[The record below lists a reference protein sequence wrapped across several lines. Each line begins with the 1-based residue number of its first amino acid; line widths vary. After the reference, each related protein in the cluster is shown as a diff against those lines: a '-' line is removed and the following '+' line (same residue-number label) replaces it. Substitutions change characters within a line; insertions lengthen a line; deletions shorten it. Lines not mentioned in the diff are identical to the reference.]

1 MLLEAIL
8 EEGCRPAGVVVFCV
22 DSTYAINVAT
32 GKWRGRPANG
42 ELARRLRAAA
52 RALIRDRGA
61 PSVRFVHV
69 RAHKG
74 EPGNETA
81 DALAPWRK
89 AAVASECMCGAGP
102 AVLRYARDAYAK
114 AVSAGA
120 GATQDRPHDQNG
132 NQMECSALM
141 VGVQLGVG

>member
-1 MLLEAIL
+1 M
-8 EEGCRPAGVVVFCV
+8 VFCV

-69 RAHKG
+69 RAHRG

-81 DALAPWRK
+81 DALAK

-102 AVLRYARDAYAK
+102 AVLRCARDAYAK
-114 AVSAGA
+114 AVGGEAA
-120 GATQDRPHDQNG
+120 ATVDRPRDQNDSQTHARQQG
-132 NQMECSALM
+132 VQPVARM
-141 VGVQLGVG
+141 VGVQLGDG